1 MGWYV
6 EICVHPTIRLEH
18 FLADEVF
25 LLNLVEM
32 RCQWKTYFKNK
43 LNFYVLILLKYSKK
57 RVQKK
62 LINNEISFTCP
73 GSHLIGWPKNC
84 RAVTTMDPK
93 TNKAGV
99 SWLDVLNAEL
109 SIVIAFLLRNQ
120 RASLNI
126 RTNSAIFYMKLN
138 FLLRLFS
145 PASYGVMYVSY
156 CIYVQCSMTHTVFV
170 L

>member
-1 MGWYV
+1 MDQCSGLVCWNRRTSNNTTLALPRWRSLFAKLSWKAILKDGV
-6 EICVHPTIRLEH
+6 SQKKIEISH
-18 FLADEVF
+18 FVI
-25 LLNLVEM
+25 
-32 RCQWKTYFKNK
+32 K
-43 LNFYVLILLKYSKK
+43 LIDSTQKVY
-57 RVQKK
+57 KK
-62 LINNEISFTCP
+62 LIYNERSFTCP

-126 RTNSAIFYMKLN
+126 RTNSAIFCMKLN
-138 FLLRLFS
+138 FLVCLFS
-145 PASYGVMYVSY
+145 PASYGVIYISY
-156 CIYVQCSMTHTVFV
+156 CV
-170 L
+170 